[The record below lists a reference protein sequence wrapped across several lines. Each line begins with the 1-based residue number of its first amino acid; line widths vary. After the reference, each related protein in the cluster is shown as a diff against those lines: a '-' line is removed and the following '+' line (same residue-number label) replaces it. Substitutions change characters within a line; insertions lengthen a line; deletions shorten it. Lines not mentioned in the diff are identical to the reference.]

1 MNDCIQN
8 DPAAGT
14 GNCSI
19 VPMKVERVFD
29 SCSDKDCITN
39 VQVHLE
45 NGELPANVCMVKTRC
60 VSITNV
66 CLSVEPIPFNRG
78 YFTVDITFT
87 FGVELLAY
95 EQACDCPMMLRGCAT
110 ASKSVILYGGEANT
124 KTFFSNGI
132 RIGETSSCCEV
143 VNLPTASVQVVEPI
157 ALETK
162 IANICLSHDEAGRP
176 RPRGVLMTL
185 GVFSVVE
192 LTRPVTMMVPAYP
205 YSVPAKTCSCEN
217 DSPCEI
223 FSRISFPTEEFVSQN
238 AAPTSFQGACGC
250 YSSKHCSSGCNCKV
264 VHDHGSISD
273 NDIANSDT
281 SNSSGGCNGIIPTE

>member
-8 DPAAGT
+8 DTAAGT

-110 ASKSVILYGGEANT
+110 ASKSVILYGGEAST

-132 RIGETSSCCEV
+132 HIGETNRCCEV

-157 ALETK
+157 ALETR
-162 IANICLSHDEAGRP
+162 ITHICQSHDQAGRP
-176 RPRGVLMTL
+176 RGVVMTL

-238 AAPTSFQGACGC
+238 AAPTSFQGTCGC
-250 YSSKHCSSGCNCKV
+250 YSSKHCSNGC
-264 VHDHGSISD
+264 H
-273 NDIANSDT
+273 
-281 SNSSGGCNGIIPTE
+281 CNGIHGNSSLSGNDRSDSSDGCSDSIPTE

>member
-8 DPAAGT
+8 DTAVGT
-14 GNCSI
+14 DSSI
-19 VPMKVERVFD
+19 VPMKVDRVFD

-66 CLSVEPIPFNRG
+66 SMNVESIPFNRG
-78 YFTVDITFT
+78 YFSVDITFT

-110 ASKSVILYGGEANT
+110 ASKSVILYGGETNT
-124 KTFFSNGI
+124 KTFFSNGM
-132 RIGETSSCCEV
+132 RIGETNRCCEV
-143 VNLPTASVQVVEPI
+143 VNLPIASVQVVEPI

-162 IANICLSHDEAGRP
+162 IAGICINHDEVGLCRQ
-176 RPRGVLMTL
+176 RGVVMTL
-185 GVFSVVE
+185 GVFSIVE

-205 YSVPAKTCSCEN
+205 YSVPAKTCSCET

-223 FSRISFPTEEFVSQN
+223 FSRISFPTEEFLSQN
-238 AAPTSFQGACGC
+238 STPTPYQGACGC
-250 YSSKHCSSGCNCKV
+250 GSCNHCGSCNC
-264 VHDHGSISD
+264 
-273 NDIANSDT
+273 
-281 SNSSGGCNGIIPTE
+281 SNSSCNDSSTNSCNSNLPTE

>member
-8 DPAAGT
+8 DTAVGT
-14 GNCSI
+14 DSSI
-19 VPMKVERVFD
+19 VPMKVDRVFD

-66 CLSVEPIPFNRG
+66 SMNVEPIPFNRG
-78 YFTVDITFT
+78 YFSVDITFT

-110 ASKSVILYGGEANT
+110 ASKSVILYGGETNT
-124 KTFFSNGI
+124 KTFFSNGM
-132 RIGETSSCCEV
+132 RIGETNRCCEV
-143 VNLPTASVQVVEPI
+143 VNLPVASVQVVEPI

-162 IANICLSHDEAGRP
+162 IAGICINHDEVGLCRQ
-176 RPRGVLMTL
+176 RGVVMTL
-185 GVFSVVE
+185 GVFSIVE

-205 YSVPAKTCSCEN
+205 YSVPAKTCSCET

-223 FSRISFPTEEFVSQN
+223 FSRISFPTEEFLSQN
-238 AAPTSFQGACGC
+238 STPAPYQGACGC
-250 YSSKHCSSGCNCKV
+250 GSCNHNGSCNC
-264 VHDHGSISD
+264 SNASCND
-273 NDIANSDT
+273 NIT
-281 SNSSGGCNGIIPTE
+281 SSCNGNLPTE

>member
-8 DPAAGT
+8 DTAVGADS
-14 GNCSI
+14 SI
-19 VPMKVERVFD
+19 VPMKVDRVFD

-66 CLSVEPIPFNRG
+66 SMNVESIPFNRG
-78 YFTVDITFT
+78 YFSVDITFT

-110 ASKSVILYGGEANT
+110 ASKSVILYGGETNT
-124 KTFFSNGI
+124 KTFFSNGM
-132 RIGETSSCCEV
+132 RIGETNRCCEV
-143 VNLPTASVQVVEPI
+143 VNLPVASVQVVDPI

-162 IANICLSHDEAGRP
+162 IAGICINHDEVGLCRQ
-176 RPRGVLMTL
+176 RGVVMTL
-185 GVFSVVE
+185 GVFSIVE

-205 YSVPAKTCSCEN
+205 YSVPAKTCSCET

-223 FSRISFPTEEFVSQN
+223 FSRISFPTEEFLSQN
-238 AAPTSFQGACGC
+238 STPTPCQGACGC
-250 YSSKHCSSGCNCKV
+250 GSCNHCGSCNC
-264 VHDHGSISD
+264 SNPPC
-273 NDIANSDT
+273 NDSSTNS
-281 SNSSGGCNGIIPTE
+281 CNGNLPTE